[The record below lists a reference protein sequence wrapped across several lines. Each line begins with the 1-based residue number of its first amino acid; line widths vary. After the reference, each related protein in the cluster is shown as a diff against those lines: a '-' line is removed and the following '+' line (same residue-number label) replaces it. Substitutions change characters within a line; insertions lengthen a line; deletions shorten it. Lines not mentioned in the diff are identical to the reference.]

1 VSVRSRS
8 WPVSV
13 KDPGLGT
20 ESCQLKDPSY
30 RPRRIHQ
37 HDRVATP
44 GLSPDK
50 AMDGARIQEGQLSQ
64 VQDDGLS
71 RNHDPVDLVLKILNS
86 GHVELASKQKIS
98 SWHDLDVKGTEG
110 FGGHRA
116 LPESNG
122 VERATG

>member
-1 VSVRSRS
+1 
-8 WPVSV
+8 
-13 KDPGLGT
+13 
-20 ESCQLKDPSY
+20 
-30 RPRRIHQ
+30 
-37 HDRVATP
+37 
-44 GLSPDK
+44 
-50 AMDGARIQEGQLSQ
+50 MDGARIQEGQLSQ